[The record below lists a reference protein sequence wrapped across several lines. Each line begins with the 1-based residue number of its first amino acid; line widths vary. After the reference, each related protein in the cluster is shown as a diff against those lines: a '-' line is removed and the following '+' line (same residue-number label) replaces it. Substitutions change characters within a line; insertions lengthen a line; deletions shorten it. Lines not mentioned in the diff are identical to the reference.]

1 MKLSCPTDK
10 LSRALSIVGRA
21 VATKSTLQVVSN
33 VLLAA
38 DEERLKLV
46 ATNLEIAITCW
57 IEATVAESGAI
68 TVPARLLTEFV
79 NSLPSAKID
88 LNLNVRS
95 NTLSLRSG
103 AFEANV
109 KGIDAD
115 EFPSIPQ
122 ISDTATTTVA
132 AEALREAIGQVV
144 FAAASDDTR
153 PVLAG
158 VLASFE
164 GEGLTFAAADGFRL
178 AVRQVALGSPVLERS
193 DVIIPARALHE
204 LGRILGD
211 EQEAVAIT
219 ITPNRAHA
227 LFHMSNV
234 DLVSRLVEGTFPNYR
249 PIIPPRYATRV
260 VVNTKE
266 FLNATRIAALFA
278 RDASNVVRLQAS
290 AGEELTPG
298 RMVVAAQAAE
308 VGDTTSG
315 IDAVVEGEGMQI
327 AFNVKYLQDVLT
339 VISTSQV
346 GLEVS
351 SPSSPGVIKPVGS
364 DGYTHVI
371 MPMHTAH

>member
-10 LSRALSIVGRA
+10 LSRGLSIVGRA

-38 DEERLKLV
+38 DEERLKLA

-79 NSLPSAKID
+79 NSLPPGKID
-88 LNLNVRS
+88 LNLNVR
-95 NTLSLRSG
+95 NKTLGLRSG
-103 AFEANV
+103 SFEANV
-109 KGIDAD
+109 KGIDAE
-115 EFPSIPQ
+115 EFPAIPQ
-122 ISDTATTTVA
+122 ISDQATTTVA
-132 AEALREAIGQVV
+132 AETLREAINQVA
-144 FAAASDDTR
+144 FAAATDDTR

-164 GEGLTFAAADGFRL
+164 GETLTFAAADGFRL
-178 AVRQVALGSPVLERS
+178 AVRQVALGSPVVDRC

-204 LGRILGD
+204 LSRILGD
-211 EQEAVAIT
+211 EEEGVAIT
-219 ITPNRAHA
+219 ITPNRGQV
-227 LFHMSNV
+227 LFHMSSV

-249 PIIPPRYATRV
+249 PIIPQRYTTRV

-278 RDASNVVRLQAS
+278 RDASNVVRLQANP
-290 AGEELTPG
+290 GEELTPG
-298 RMVVAAQAAE
+298 RLVVAAQAAE
-308 VGDTTSG
+308 VGDTTGG
-315 IDAVVEGEGMQI
+315 IDAHVEGDGAQI
-327 AFNVKYLQDVLT
+327 AFNVKYLQEVLG
-339 VISTSQV
+339 VIGTSQV
-346 GLEVS
+346 GMEVS
-351 SPSSPGVIKPVGS
+351 SPSSPGVIKPVGA